1 MAAPLEGIKILDFS
15 IAVAAPLGGAM
26 LADMGAKVI
35 KVERIQGEP
44 QRLGLPAGMD
54 DVLADRLTQ
63 GAVDTSSWIAL
74 NRGKED
80 LAIDIREE
88 KGKGIIIKLVKDTD
102 VILQSFR
109 PGVMDRLGLGYE
121 TVAKINPRIIY
132 CSFTGYGETGPIA
145 HRAGG
150 DMWSQAMSG
159 MVSEGAHPG
168 GRPQMQI
175 MGVVDNTSGIMTAYA
190 IMTALYVRERT
201 GEGQYVAVNNLS
213 AAMYLQFAGLA
224 GFLMDRQG
232 RGRPGRA
239 ERTGMGGG
247 MAPPYGPYKA
257 KDGDVLTI
265 YGSDPLWPAFCKLLE
280 IEHLAHD
287 PRFENDA
294 ARRKHNE
301 ELGPILDEAF
311 SKKTRA
317 EWAQIFREAKMR
329 CDPCLT
335 FEELC
340 AHPQIEANE
349 MIYTTNHPVRG
360 EIKMLGNPIKLKKT
374 PGNPQGPSPLLGE
387 HTEKILLELGYTPE
401 SIAELEKEGVIK
413 TLRKKS

>member
-224 GFLMDRQG
+224 
-232 RGRPGRA
+232 
-239 ERTGMGGG
+239 
-247 MAPPYGPYKA
+247 
-257 KDGDVLTI
+257 
-265 YGSDPLWPAFCKLLE
+265 CLLYTS
-280 IEHLAHD
+280 
-287 PRFENDA
+287 DA
-294 ARRKHNE
+294 A
-301 ELGPILDEAF
+301 DE
-311 SKKTRA
+311 
-317 EWAQIFREAKMR
+317 
-329 CDPCLT
+329 
-335 FEELC
+335 
-340 AHPQIEANE
+340 
-349 MIYTTNHPVRG
+349 
-360 EIKMLGNPIKLKKT
+360 
-374 PGNPQGPSPLLGE
+374 
-387 HTEKILLELGYTPE
+387 
-401 SIAELEKEGVIK
+401 
-413 TLRKKS
+413 

>member
-15 IAVAAPLGGAM
+15 IAIAAPLGGAM
-26 LADMGAKVI
+26 LADMGARVI

-54 DVLADRLTQ
+54 DVLADRLIQ
-63 GAVDTSSWIAL
+63 GAVDTPSWIAL

-80 LAIDIREE
+80 LAIDIRQE
-88 KGKGIIIKLVKDTD
+88 KGKEIIMKLVKDTD
-102 VILQSFR
+102 VILESFR

-121 TVAKINPRIIY
+121 TVSKINPRIIY
-132 CSFTGYGETGPIA
+132 CSFTGYGETGPLA

-159 MVSEGAHPG
+159 MISESPHPG

-175 MGVVDNTSGIMTAYA
+175 LGVVDNTSGIMVAYA

-201 GEGQYVAVNNLS
+201 GEGQYVALNNLS
-213 AAMYLQFAGLA
+213 AAMYLQFSALA
-224 GFLMDRQG
+224 GYLMERHH
-232 RGRPGRA
+232 RGKVEKGDI
-239 ERTGMGGG
+239 GG
-247 MAPPYGPYKA
+247 MAPPFGPYKA

-265 YGSDPLWPAFCKLLE
+265 YGSDPLWPAFCKLLG

-301 ELGPILDEAF
+301 ELAPILDEAF

-335 FEELC
+335 YEELC
-340 AHPQIEANE
+340 AHPQVEANE
-349 MIYTTNHPVRG
+349 IIYTTNHPVRG

-387 HTEKILLELGYTPE
+387 HTEKILLGLGYTSE
-401 SIAELEKEGVIK
+401 NIAELEKEGVIK
-413 TLRKKS
+413 TLRKEIINH

>member
-1 MAAPLEGIKILDFS
+1 MVAPLEGIKVLDFS

-26 LADMGAKVI
+26 LADMGAEVI
-35 KVERIQGEP
+35 KIERIQGEP

-54 DVLADRLTQ
+54 DVIADKLSQ
-63 GAVDTSSWIAL
+63 GAVDTASWIAL

-80 LAIDIREE
+80 LAIDVRKE
-88 KGKGIIIKLVKDTD
+88 KGKEIIIKLVEDAD
-102 VILQSFR
+102 VILESFR

-121 TVAKINPRIIY
+121 VVSKINHEIIY
-132 CSFTGYGETGPIA
+132 CSFTGYGDTGPLA

-159 MVSEGAHPG
+159 MVSEGTHPR
-168 GRPQMQI
+168 GRPQMQM
-175 MGVVDNTSGIMTAYA
+175 MGIVDNTSGILVAYA

-201 GEGQYVAVNNLS
+201 GEGQYVSLNNLS

-224 GFLMDRQG
+224 GYLMEHQSRS
-232 RGRPGRA
+232 RPGR
-239 ERTGMGGG
+239 EEKTGVGGG

-280 IEHLAHD
+280 IEHLTHD

-294 ARRKHNE
+294 VRRIHNE
-301 ELGPILDEAF
+301 ELAPILDEAF
-311 SKKTRA
+311 SRKTRV

-335 FEELC
+335 YEELC
-340 AHPQIEANE
+340 IHPQVEANE
-349 MIYTTNHPVRG
+349 IIYTTNHPVRG

-401 SIAELEKEGVIK
+401 DVTELEKVEVVK
-413 TLRKKS
+413 TLAKKE